1 MSRKGNFKSI
11 LSIILTICMMASLV
25 PNVFAAQSNEY
36 TDPAEV
42 WLSSNNRTNELD
54 VNATTTYETQYCC
67 VCDKTTTVLTYRV
80 PEYTRSGETALN
92 RDVQYSDGTKIDGE
106 GRGNLDDGTPGVDAY
121 YTGYHWTKAVCQTC
135 GTINPGSGYLHY
147 GFNNNVFLKGIW
159 SKSGVWNVE
168 QFDPDPFMEQLNK
181 QGLPWHEE
189 FDKDLEL

>member
-147 GFNNNVFLKGIW
+147 GFNNNVY
-159 SKSGVWNVE
+159 
-168 QFDPDPFMEQLNK
+168 
-181 QGLPWHEE
+181 GLYQNSP
-189 FDKDLEL
+189 L

>member
-92 RDVQYSDGTKIDGE
+92 RDVQYSDGRKIDGE
-106 GRGNLDDGTPGVDAY
+106 EIGNLDDGTPGVDAY

-135 GTINPGSGYLHY
+135 GTINPGSGYTHY
-147 GFNNNVFLKGIW
+147 GFNNNVYGIYCA
-159 SKSGVWNVE
+159 
-168 QFDPDPFMEQLNK
+168 D
-181 QGLPWHEE
+181 
-189 FDKDLEL
+189 